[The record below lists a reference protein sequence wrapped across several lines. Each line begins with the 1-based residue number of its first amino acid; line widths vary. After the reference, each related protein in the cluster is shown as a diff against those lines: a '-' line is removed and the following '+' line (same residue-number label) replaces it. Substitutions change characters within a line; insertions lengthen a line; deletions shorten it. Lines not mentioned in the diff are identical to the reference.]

1 MSELNYET
9 QRGFILDLEPRFF
22 ADYTEDELIELGYT
36 VEQVAGIDAALGK
49 YNLRVKGGTSLVQP
63 EPAPEPV
70 DTHPH
75 AD

>member
-1 MSELNYET
+1 MSQLNYET

-22 ADYTEDELIELGYT
+22 AEHTEDELIELGYT
-36 VEQVAGIDAALGK
+36 AEQVAGIDAALGK
-49 YNLRVKGGTSLVQP
+49 YNLRVKGGTSLVES

-70 DTHPH
+70 DAHPH